1 MATLTEKQEAV
12 KEILGS
18 TDSIR
23 KFVQDGGIHLED
35 LRTYISRLEA
45 VEKLLEESKKKEAIE
60 NAKAKLDSAREEL
73 ALSGFSKS
81 EIASIL
87 GVGTTSK
94 QGPEENNKKRG
105 ASKGIVRA
113 KYIFPLLD
121 GTESEPLAVQ
131 GKRKTDSPVMLACI
145 AAGYESL
152 SAWVKGD
159 STIKQA

>member
-1 MATLTEKQEAV
+1 MATLTEKHKVV
-12 KEILGS
+12 KEVLGS
-18 TDSIR
+18 TESIR
-23 KFVQDGGIHLED
+23 KFVQDEDIHLED
-35 LRTYISRLEA
+35 LRVYISRLEN
-45 VEKLLEESKKKEAIE
+45 VEKSLEESKKKEAIE

-81 EIASIL
+81 EIENIL
-87 GVGTTSK
+87 GVPSN
-94 QGPEENNKKRG
+94 QGFEEGSKKRG

-121 GTESEPLAVQ
+121 GTESEALAVQ
-131 GKRKTDSPVMLACI
+131 GKRKKDSPVMLACL